1 MQAYTGSL
9 SAKTIW
15 GKIVLYLKEHRQ
27 IALHV
32 ACGDITDVRLD
43 GENLVINIE
52 DGMMLNLLTEGKREL
67 ESAIRWQGLDLN
79 IVINVKKI
87 EKTAEEQDI
96 EKLKQIIGESLII
109 KGGR

>member
-1 MQAYTGSL
+1 MQAYTGTL
-9 SAKTIW
+9 SATTIW
-15 GKIVLYLKEHRQ
+15 GKIVLYLKERRQ

-96 EKLKQIIGESLII
+96 EKLKQIFGESLII

>member
-1 MQAYTGSL
+1 M
-9 SAKTIW
+9 
-15 GKIVLYLKEHRQ
+15 LYLKEHRQ

-96 EKLKQIIGESLII
+96 EKLKQIFGESLII

>member
-1 MQAYTGSL
+1 M
-9 SAKTIW
+9 
-15 GKIVLYLKEHRQ
+15 LYLKERRQ

-96 EKLKQIIGESLII
+96 EKLKQIFGESLII